1 MSILPEF
8 KSTCKGDKT
17 SAMLMYYGNFK
28 KKNELYTSLQEHT
41 KNDKTVNFHFY
52 HFEFEL
58 KNTYGPNSCIFF
70 I

>member
-8 KSTCKGDKT
+8 KSTCKGNKT
-17 SAMLMYYGNFK
+17 MELSAMLMYYGNLK
-28 KKNELYTSLQEHT
+28 KKMNIWEHT

-58 KNTYGPNSCIFF
+58 KNTYGPNSCIIF